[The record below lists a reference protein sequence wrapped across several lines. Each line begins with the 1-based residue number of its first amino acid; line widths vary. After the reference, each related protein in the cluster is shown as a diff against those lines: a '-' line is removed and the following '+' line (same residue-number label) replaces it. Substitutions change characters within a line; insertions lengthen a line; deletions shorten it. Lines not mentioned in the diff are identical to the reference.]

1 MSNEIDPVQL
11 RENLANVKKGIAKA
25 LTKSQ
30 RKHESTDEEEFEERF
45 RLEAD
50 AIEPLESATKDV
62 NQALSGL
69 KDGRLTLEDAHK
81 EWEDLAEVLKGAH
94 AVIDDV

>member
-11 RENLANVKKGIAKA
+11 REDLANVKKGIAEA
-25 LTKSQ
+25 LTKGQ
-30 RKHESTDEEEFEERF
+30 RMRDSTDKEDYEERF

-81 EWEDLAEVLKGAH
+81 EWEDLAEVLKGAQ